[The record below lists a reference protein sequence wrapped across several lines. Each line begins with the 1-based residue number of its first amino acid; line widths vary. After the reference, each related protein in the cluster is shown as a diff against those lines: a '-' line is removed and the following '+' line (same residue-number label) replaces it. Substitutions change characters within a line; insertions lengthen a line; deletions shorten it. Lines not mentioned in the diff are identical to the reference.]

1 MLGVRI
7 MRFLLSCA
15 AVVLAASA
23 SPVYAQT
30 QGPLNGSPIGPSTS
44 RRPLI
49 GAYWPAPLP
58 PASSENSRRL
68 RELVQDGRLRLSL
81 SDALTLAIENNLD
94 VAVQRF
100 VRPIAEADLLRT
112 SSGQAARGVPGASVP
127 SGLSAG
133 ALGVGVN
140 AAGGTG
146 GVGAAGGISGGG
158 GAVSVPQVG
167 TFDPAISINAS
178 FDRTASPLNSVVVAG
193 VPQVTTA
200 SSASSINYTQL
211 FAQGSSL
218 TLTLNGIAQN
228 STQKALLYNPAVVS
242 RLAVGMN
249 QPLLNG
255 FGLLPNQRFLMV
267 ARNNMKTSDELF
279 RQQLTTTLVAV
290 EDGYWNLSAARQ
302 AVAAAQRTYEAAT
315 TLVND
320 TKIRV
325 DFGVAAGIDVVG
337 VQSAAASAE
346 RDLIVARTNLQIQ
359 EAQLK
364 TLLMRASDP
373 DVDAAEIDTI
383 DPAPQ
388 PGQNP
393 PPDLQ
398 AMLATAMSHRPE
410 LMVAA
415 EDRQNQDISVRF
427 TRNGLLPSVS
437 VFGLYAGAGL
447 EGDTLQS
454 ATGVGASLG
463 QAFDATY
470 PEYAAGVSAGIPI
483 RNRSAQADSMRARLE
498 AEQQAVTLQRLKQ
511 QIELEVRQA
520 VISVQ
525 QGQVQVE
532 AAHEALVLAQR
543 SAAAEHEK
551 LDVGVST
558 AYDVLLRDRD
568 LVAAQQADLTAEAAY
583 ARALVDLDRATGTIV
598 EHNGIVLND
607 AELGRVAKAP
617 SPDILQ
623 SHQDTTR

>member
-1 MLGVRI
+1 
-7 MRFLLSCA
+7 
-15 AVVLAASA
+15 
-23 SPVYAQT
+23 
-30 QGPLNGSPIGPSTS
+30 
-44 RRPLI
+44 
-49 GAYWPAPLP
+49 
-58 PASSENSRRL
+58 
-68 RELVQDGRLRLSL
+68 VQDGRLRLSL
-81 SDALTLAIENNLD
+81 SDALSLAIENNLD

-167 TFDPAISINAS
+167 TFDPAISFNAS

-200 SSASSINYTQL
+200 SSASSLNYTQL
-211 FAQGSSL
+211 FAQGSSV
-218 TLTLNGIAQN
+218 TFTLNGIAQN
-228 STQKALLYNPAVVS
+228 STQKALLFNPAVVS
-242 RLAVGMN
+242 RLAVGVN

-279 RQQLTTTLVAV
+279 REQLTTTLVAV

-302 AVAAAQRTYEAAT
+302 LVEAAQRSYEAAT
-315 TLVND
+315 RLVRD
-320 TKIRV
+320 TQTRV
-325 DFGVAAGIDVVG
+325 EFGVAAGIDVVG

-346 RDLIVARTNLQIQ
+346 RDLIVARTNLQLQ

-364 TLLMRASDP
+364 TLLTRASDP
-373 DVDAAEIDTI
+373 DVDAAAIDTT
-383 DPAPQ
+383 DAPPQ
-388 PGQNP
+388 PGQTP

-398 AMLATAMSHRPE
+398 SALATALTRRPE
-410 LMVAA
+410 LTAAA

-447 EGDTLQS
+447 EGDTSQS
-454 ATGVGASLG
+454 ANGLGGSLG

-483 RNRSAQADSMRARLE
+483 RNRAAQADSMRARLE
-498 AEQQAVTLQRLKQ
+498 AEQQVISLQRLKQ

-525 QGQVQVE
+525 QGQVQVA
-532 AAHEALVLAQR
+532 AAHEALVLAER
-543 SAAAEHEK
+543 SAAAEREK

-568 LVAAQQADLTAEAAY
+568 LITAQQADLAAEAAY

-607 AELGRVAKAP
+607 AELGRVASAP
-617 SPDILQ
+617 SPDLLRT
-623 SHQDTTR
+623 HQDTTR